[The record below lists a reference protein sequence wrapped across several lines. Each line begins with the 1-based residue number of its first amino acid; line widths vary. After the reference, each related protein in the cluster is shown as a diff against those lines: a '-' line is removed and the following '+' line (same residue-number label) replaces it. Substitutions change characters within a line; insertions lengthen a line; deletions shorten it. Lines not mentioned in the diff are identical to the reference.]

1 MKNRSRT
8 LKIYPTLC
16 ESVKLSVRKIAE
28 LTGISKSAAHRHKKT
43 ILKRNDFPESYLWES
58 EEGLI
63 FLKRLY
69 YGSIILLCV
78 QCGIGA
84 KKLTEFFMFLRLD
97 QHIGVKPSTIKK
109 NANEICEML
118 GKYKEEQEQTQLD
131 KPLKIV
137 GGIDET
143 FFNEMILVLMDLS
156 SGYLFVEEE
165 SDSKT
170 YDTWYEKAKKVAD
183 RFKIKFEYFVSDRA
197 KQLIKLAVQGFKCSS
212 IPDLFHA
219 SNELVKQFGMSMN
232 KKKANIQKKVAE
244 AVAQLALLKELS
256 QDISAQEIIVNE
268 LQKQQEVINKGCSN
282 YHEVLHR
289 LSKTVHPFNIESLS
303 PVTSAMVRIILYTIL
318 KDAEALKEEFN
329 ISSKKNH
336 LKKFKN
342 QIEELA
348 SLIDIWW
355 LWVDKRLQSDD
366 ISNDLRTWIKKYL
379 LPLLYWEQ
387 QAGKTKNTNL
397 KEAYQSAADKARLA
411 FDEHPLTQEFI
422 QNEEI
427 ISWADWMVCNFQ
439 RTSSAVEGRN
449 GWLTQMHHNG
459 RGFTPKR
466 LKAQTVFHNYYLKR
480 PDGTTAAERL
490 FRTKFPDPI
499 EWVVERMGDLPLPRC
514 MDVTY

>member
-16 ESVKLSVRKIAE
+16 ESLKTSVRKIAE
-28 LTGISKSAAHRHKKT
+28 LTGISKSAAHRHKQT

-69 YGSIILLCV
+69 YGSILLLCV
-78 QCGIGA
+78 QCGVGA
-84 KKLTEFFMFLRLD
+84 NKLTEFFMFLRLD
-97 QHIGVKPSTIKK
+97 QHIGIKPSTIKN
-109 NANEICEML
+109 NANEICKML
-118 GKYKEEQEQTQLD
+118 NKYREEQEHTQLD
-131 KPLKIV
+131 NPLKIV

-156 SGYLFVEEE
+156 SGYIFVEEE
-165 SDSKT
+165 SESKS

-183 RFKIKFEYFVSDRA
+183 RFKIKFAFFVSDRA

-212 IPDLFHA
+212 IPDLFHT
-219 SNELVKQFGMSMN
+219 SNELAKQFGVRMS
-232 KKKANIQKKVAE
+232 KKKADIQKKVRE
-244 AVAQLALLKELS
+244 AIAQLTLLKELS
-256 QDISAQEIIVNE
+256 QNISEQEIILRE
-268 LQKQQEVINKGCSN
+268 LQEQQEVIDKGYSN
-282 YHEVLHR
+282 YHEMLHK
-289 LSKTVHPFNIESLS
+289 LSKTVHPFNIENLS
-303 PVTSAMVRIILYTIL
+303 PVTSAMVGIVLYTIL

-336 LKKFKN
+336 LKTFKN

-348 SLIDIWW
+348 SLIDVWW
-355 LWVDKRLQSDD
+355 LWVDERLKNDD
-366 ISNDLRTWIKKYL
+366 ISDDLRTWIKEYL

-387 QAGKTKNTNL
+387 QTDKTKNPDL
-397 KEAYQSAADKARLA
+397 KKAYQYAADKSGLA
-411 FDEHPLTQEFI
+411 FDEHPLTQQFI

-427 ISWADWMVCNFQ
+427 MSWADWMVCNFQ

-466 LKAQTVFHNYYLKR
+466 LKAQTVLHNYYLKR

-490 FRTKFPDPI
+490 FRTKFPDPL

-514 MDVTY
+514 TDVTY